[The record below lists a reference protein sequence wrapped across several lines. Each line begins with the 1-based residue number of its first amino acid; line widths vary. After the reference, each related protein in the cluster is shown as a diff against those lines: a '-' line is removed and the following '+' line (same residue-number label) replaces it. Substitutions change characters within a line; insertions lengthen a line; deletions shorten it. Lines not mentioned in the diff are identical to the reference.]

1 MSKRNQYGL
10 LKSILVV
17 ISWATLIKFLDSKF
31 LKNLISIKELIG
43 VTILFIAT
51 LIIMFDLKEKYSIEN
66 KLLGKRLIILFI
78 IYNIYILW
86 GSFNLLIPVV
96 TVSIL
101 AFFEKI
107 K

>member
-1 MSKRNQYGL
+1 MNKRNQYGL

-17 ISWATLIKFLDSKF
+17 TSWVTLIKFLDSKF
-31 LKNLISIKELIG
+31 LKNLISIRELIG
-43 VTILFIAT
+43 ATILFIAT
-51 LIIMFDLKEKYSIEN
+51 LIIMFDLKEKYSIDD
-66 KLLGKRLIILFI
+66 KLLGKRLTILFI

-86 GSFNLLIPVV
+86 GSFNLLIPFV

-101 AFFEKI
+101 TFFEKN